1 MAPNSCNSKFC
12 VSLLCEGKS
21 GDGNVCKWI
30 GKSCVSLGIA
40 EGTHCSFSGGI
51 RKAGHILSGNL
62 CGSSDMQLEV
72 KVLGLLSFS
81 VTVVWCVTQVKSPNS
96 FVFWFILSVKWGIVV
111 IY

>member
-1 MAPNSCNSKFC
+1 MQVDWKELRVTGDSRGYA
-12 VSLLCEGKS
+12 LLLLWRYQ
-21 GDGNVCKWI
+21 V
-30 GKSCVSLGIA
+30 
-40 EGTHCSFSGGI
+40 
-51 RKAGHILSGNL
+51 AGHILSGNL

>member
-1 MAPNSCNSKFC
+1 MCASGLERVACHWGQQRVRIAASLE
-12 VSLLCEGKS
+12 VSGRQ
-21 GDGNVCKWI
+21 D
-30 GKSCVSLGIA
+30 A
-40 EGTHCSFSGGI
+40 
-51 RKAGHILSGNL
+51 ILSGNL

-111 IY
+111 MY